1 MKEWFLWIG
10 GRTMCRIDLAT
21 RIELEKYID
30 RDLLTD
36 TSRVHVLWDDKGQY
50 VDLEYDYNSETET
63 VDNYSGVFA
72 ELYVYGSPDNNSW
85 EDAKVIGKYLSGI
98 LKLPLI
104 IERTKFSNAWRK

>member
-1 MKEWFLWIG
+1 MG
-10 GRTMCRIDLAT
+10 RIDLVT
-21 RIELEKYID
+21 QTELGKYID

-72 ELYVYGSPDNNSW
+72 PPTEDGSPDNNSW
-85 EDAKVIGKYLSGI
+85 EDAKDIGKYLSGI

-104 IERTKFSNAWRK
+104 IERTKFSNAWRE

>member
-1 MKEWFLWIG
+1 
-10 GRTMCRIDLAT
+10 MCRIDLAT

-72 ELYVYGSPDNNSW
+72 ELYEDGSPDNNSW
-85 EDAKVIGKYLSGI
+85 EDAKDIGKYLSGI

-104 IERTKFSNAWRK
+104 IERTKFSNAWRR